1 LQPLGS
7 IYIEDT
13 GNTDINRITP
23 DRKNVEIFLKWRS
36 FLLNILVIGN
46 GQCGNRILDS
56 INRHALGGG
65 KSCGKLARFYSTQRF
80 KSHVETLALNTA
92 INDLKEMKFTK
103 AKDRIHIEHL
113 HGVGANRNIG
123 KQVFEAKKE
132 IIMRQ
137 IEERGNFDMAFVI
150 TSASGGTGSSFTPLL
165 VKEMKNRYNYPVYC
179 LVVLPFRE
187 EGTLYLQNTAFS
199 IQEIRQSGA
208 DGIILADNQYL
219 KNIGGSIQEAYDG
232 INDMIAERILFL
244 LDALDSE
251 MMMVTDLGD
260 FQTVMSGGAGLAT
273 MGFFRADKE
282 IPIKTA
288 IQNSLSPSGLLFST
302 NVYEEASR
310 AMIVIKGDRKYL
322 SIDDISTEIEKLSG
336 AVGQVFKGIIVR
348 SGEYPQVLS
357 VLTLESS
364 REMENLYSVAVQAIN
379 QEKAKKQRVEQG
391 AELDKT
397 FSQIEGLDPEY

>member
-1 LQPLGS
+1 
-7 IYIEDT
+7 
-13 GNTDINRITP
+13 
-23 DRKNVEIFLKWRS
+23 
-36 FLLNILVIGN
+36 LLNILVIGN

-65 KSCGKLARFYSTQRF
+65 KSCGKLARFYSRQRF

-103 AKDRIHIEHL
+103 ARDRIHIEHL

-123 KQVFEAKKE
+123 KQVFEDKKD

-137 IEERGNFDMAFVI
+137 IEERGNFDIAFVI

-165 VKEMKNRYNYPVYC
+165 VKEMKARYNYPVYC

-199 IQEIRQSGA
+199 IREIRQSGA

-219 KNIGGSIQEAYDG
+219 KNIGGNIQEAYNG

-260 FQTVMSGGAGLAT
+260 FKTVMSGGAGLAT
-273 MGFFRADKE
+273 MGFFKADRE

-288 IQNSLSPSGLLFST
+288 IQNTLSPAGLLFST

-310 AMIVIKGDRKYL
+310 AMIIIKGDRKYL
-322 SIDDISTEIEKLSG
+322 NVDDISGEIEKLSG
-336 AVGQVFKGIIVR
+336 AIGHVFKGIIVR

-357 VLTLESS
+357 VLTLESAH
-364 REMENLYSVAVQAIN
+364 EMEKLYGIAIKAIH
-379 QEKAKKQRVEQG
+379 QEKEKKQRVEKE

-397 FSQIEGLDPEY
+397 FSRIEGLEPEY

>member
-1 LQPLGS
+1 M
-7 IYIEDT
+7 
-13 GNTDINRITP
+13 
-23 DRKNVEIFLKWRS
+23 
-36 FLLNILVIGN
+36 LNILVIGN

-65 KSCGKLARFYSTQRF
+65 KSCGRLAKFYSRQKF

-92 INDLKEMKFTK
+92 VNDLKEMKFTK
-103 AKDRIHIEHL
+103 SKDRIHIEHL

-123 KQVFEAKKE
+123 KQVFEEKKE

-137 IEERGNFDMAFVI
+137 IEERGNFDIAFVI

-165 VKEMKNRYNYPVYC
+165 VKEMKSRYDYPVYC
-179 LVVLPFRE
+179 IVVLPFRE
-187 EGTLYLQNTAFS
+187 EGTLYLQNSAFS
-199 IQEIRQSGA
+199 IRDIRQSGA

-219 KNIGGSIQEAYDG
+219 KNIGGSIQEAYNG

-260 FQTVMSGGAGLAT
+260 FKTVMSGGAGLAT
-273 MGFFRADKE
+273 IGFFRADRE
-282 IPIKTA
+282 ISIKTA
-288 IQNSLSPSGLLFST
+288 IQNTLSPAGLLFST
-302 NVYEEASR
+302 DVYEEASR
-310 AMIVIKGDRKYL
+310 AMIIIKGDRKYL
-322 SIDDISTEIEKLSG
+322 NIDDISSEIEKLSG
-336 AVGQVFKGIIVR
+336 AIGHVFKGIIVR

-357 VLTLESS
+357 VLALESA
-364 REMENLYSVAVQAIN
+364 REMENLYSVAVQAIH